1 MAEEAKNRYVSVG
14 EFVESLDKLGNSIN
28 EELNN
33 RDKYINIC
41 LETINKLANQLGA
54 LKAFA
59 LTMYSDLK
67 NVSAVEAIKAYE
79 DVGAI
84 FNEEREKLASDRG
97 GE

>member
-1 MAEEAKNRYVSVG
+1 MTEEAKNRYVSVG

-28 EELNN
+28 EELNK
-33 RDKYINIC
+33 RDKYLNIC
-41 LETINKLANQLGA
+41 LETINKLVNQLGA

-67 NVSAVEAIKAYE
+67 NVSAVGAIQAYE

-84 FNEEREKLASDRG
+84 FNEEREKLASK
-97 GE
+97 